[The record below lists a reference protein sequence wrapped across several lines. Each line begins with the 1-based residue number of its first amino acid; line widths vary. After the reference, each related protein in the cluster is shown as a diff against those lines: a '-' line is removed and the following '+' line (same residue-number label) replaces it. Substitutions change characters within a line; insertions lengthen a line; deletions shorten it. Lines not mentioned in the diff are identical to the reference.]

1 MKRIME
7 WFDRFFTIVCVVL
20 VSIMTVVVILS
31 VALRYFFMTGF
42 VLMDEIIIYSFI
54 ASTFLGTA
62 LCVTLNENVRIDNI
76 LQKLPLKLRQS
87 VEIIMDLLVVLLHVM
102 LIKISID
109 WIINVGGVVVPG
121 FQVPIK
127 YFYVILPISAGIV
140 IFYQIRKVVKIIRSF
155 GKPQSEPE
163 LFEPELGG

>member
-20 VSIMTVVVILS
+20 VLIMTVVVILS
-31 VALRYFFMTGF
+31 VALRYFFMASF

-76 LQKLPLKLRQS
+76 LQTLPLKLGQS

-102 LIKISID
+102 LIKISIG
-109 WIINVGGVVVPG
+109 WIVNVGGVVVPG

-163 LFEPELGG
+163 LFEPEIGG